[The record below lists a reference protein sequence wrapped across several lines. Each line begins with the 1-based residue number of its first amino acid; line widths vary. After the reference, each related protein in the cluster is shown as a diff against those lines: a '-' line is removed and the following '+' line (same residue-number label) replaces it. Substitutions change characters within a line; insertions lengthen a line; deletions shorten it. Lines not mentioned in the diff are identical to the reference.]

1 MNSVSPSS
9 VSLESAVLVP
19 VPEAELAVGRHR
31 HRLDRAATW
40 GVPAHVTILFPF
52 VAPSAITSATITA
65 LADAV
70 GSVTA
75 FDCEFPATAWF
86 GQEVVWLA
94 PQPAEPFRALT
105 RAVSAAFPEYPSYGG
120 GYDDI
125 VPHLTVGYRPA
136 GGGDGTTGSRGGRA
150 APAARPGAHQPGV
163 AHDRP
168 GSARQLADHCRTAP
182 DHRMIATSNAHR
194 AACEYIRRINVRLAL
209 GMVGPGSPVLGQ
221 FLACT
226 QRARHVFP
234 LERRHG

>member
-1 MNSVSPSS
+1 MHGRDHDGHMNSVPPSS

-40 GVPAHVTILFPF
+40 GVPAHVTIVFPF
-52 VAPSAITSATITA
+52 VAPSAITGATITA

-105 RAVSAAFPEYPSYGG
+105 RAVSAAFPDYPPYGG
-120 GYDDI
+120 GYDDV

-136 GGGDGTTGSRGGRA
+136 GQVTELLEAEADVLRWLPVQAHISRVWLMTGRA
-150 APAARPGAHQPGV
+150 AP
-163 AHDRP
+163 
-168 GSARQLADHCRTAP
+168 GSWQT
-182 DHRMIATSNAHR
+182 IA
-194 AACEYIRRINVRLAL
+194 EL
-209 GMVGPGSPVLGQ
+209 
-221 FLACT
+221 
-226 QRARHVFP
+226 P
-234 LERRHG
+234 LTTG

>member
-1 MNSVSPSS
+1 MALGPVRGMTGRRREVSRRDDGHMNSVPPPS

-52 VAPSAITSATITA
+52 VAPSAITGATITA

-94 PQPAEPFRALT
+94 PQPAEPLRALT
-105 RAVSAAFPEYPSYGG
+105 RAVSAAFPDYPPYGG
-120 GYDDI
+120 DYDDV
-125 VPHLTVGYRPA
+125 VPHLTIGYRPA
-136 GGGDGTTGSRGGRA
+136 GEVTELLEAEADVLRWLPVQAHISRVWLMTGRA
-150 APAARPGAHQPGV
+150 APGCWQA
-163 AHDRP
+163 
-168 GSARQLADHCRTAP
+168 
-182 DHRMIATSNAHR
+182 IA
-194 AACEYIRRINVRLAL
+194 EL
-209 GMVGPGSPVLGQ
+209 
-221 FLACT
+221 
-226 QRARHVFP
+226 P
-234 LERRHG
+234 LTTG

>member
-1 MNSVSPSS
+1 MQAWPSPRAVALGPVRGRTGRRREVSRRDDGHMNSVPPSS

-40 GVPAHVTILFPF
+40 GVPAHVTVLFPF
-52 VAPSAITSATITA
+52 VAPSAITGATITA

-105 RAVSAAFPEYPSYGG
+105 RAVSAAFPDYPPYGG
-120 GYDDI
+120 GYDDV

-136 GGGDGTTGSRGGRA
+136 GEVTELLEAEADVLRWLPVQAHISRVWLMTGRA
-150 APAARPGAHQPGV
+150 AP
-163 AHDRP
+163 
-168 GSARQLADHCRTAP
+168 GSWQT
-182 DHRMIATSNAHR
+182 IA
-194 AACEYIRRINVRLAL
+194 EL
-209 GMVGPGSPVLGQ
+209 
-221 FLACT
+221 
-226 QRARHVFP
+226 P
-234 LERRHG
+234 LTTG

>member
-1 MNSVSPSS
+1 MNSVPPSS

-52 VAPSAITSATITA
+52 VAPSAITGATITA

-105 RAVSAAFPEYPSYGG
+105 RAVSAAFPDYPPYGG
-120 GYDDI
+120 GYDDV
-125 VPHLTVGYRPA
+125 VPHLTIGYRPA
-136 GGGDGTTGSRGGRA
+136 GEVTELLEAEADVLRWLPVQAHISRVWLMTGRA
-150 APAARPGAHQPGV
+150 AT
-163 AHDRP
+163 
-168 GSARQLADHCRTAP
+168 GSWQT
-182 DHRMIATSNAHR
+182 IA
-194 AACEYIRRINVRLAL
+194 EL
-209 GMVGPGSPVLGQ
+209 
-221 FLACT
+221 
-226 QRARHVFP
+226 P
-234 LERRHG
+234 LTTG